1 MLSEVGGIYQ
11 GNHNYRLSISHE
23 FFSGKNFRITPS
35 VVMGYQDVNNN
46 IDMKKGFSDIS
57 PRLQFNY
64 LNYFFA
70 LNYMYR
76 VNPYLVD
83 TKYYYPDI
91 GVYPDT
97 NQTDNK
103 TIDPSKVNG
112 WENAL
117 IIDSL
122 SAIAPNDLVRTYLLN
137 KFQQQKI
144 VSDIFFFNIGYTLR
158 F

>member
-1 MLSEVGGIYQ
+1 
-11 GNHNYRLSISHE
+11 
-23 FFSGKNFRITPS
+23 
-35 VVMGYQDVNNN
+35 
-46 IDMKKGFSDIS
+46 
-57 PRLQFNY
+57 
-64 LNYFFA
+64 
-70 LNYMYR
+70 MYR

-91 GVYPDT
+91 GIYPDT
-97 NQTDNK
+97 NQNDNK

-117 IIDSL
+117 IIDSI

-144 VSDIFFFNIGYTLR
+144 VSGIFFFNIGYTLR